1 MNIGIRLHD
10 TLPGSLAERL
20 AFAKAQGFSCAHV
33 ALSKVL
39 DDFAMNEAPEKLTE
53 EYAVRVRE
61 DFDASGLEC
70 AVLGCYLN
78 LADPDTER
86 RTRTQ
91 EIYKA
96 HLRFAP
102 KIGARVVGTETFAN
116 PASGFADPAS
126 SEEAFQL
133 FMDSLRPV
141 VRCAEEVSALL
152 AVEPVYYHI
161 ISTPERAARMLEE
174 LPSDSLR
181 IILDAVNLIAPE
193 NAEKTESVIQ
203 RAISLLGDRVE
214 ILHMKDFVLTPEGKM
229 DACACGLGSMKYET
243 LLSFAKAKDLPMT
256 LENTVPSNAETARKH
271 LEALA
276 EKLQPKQ

>member
-1 MNIGIRLHD
+1 
-10 TLPGSLAERL
+10 
-20 AFAKAQGFSCAHV
+20 
-33 ALSKVL
+33 
-39 DDFAMNEAPEKLTE
+39 
-53 EYAVRVRE
+53 
-61 DFDASGLEC
+61 
-70 AVLGCYLN
+70 
-78 LADPDTER
+78 
-86 RTRTQ
+86 
-91 EIYKA
+91 
-96 HLRFAP
+96 
-102 KIGARVVGTETFAN
+102 
-116 PASGFADPAS
+116 
-126 SEEAFQL
+126 
-133 FMDSLRPV
+133 
-141 VRCAEEVSALL
+141 
-152 AVEPVYYHI
+152 
-161 ISTPERAARMLEE
+161 MLEE

-271 LEALA
+271 LEAIA